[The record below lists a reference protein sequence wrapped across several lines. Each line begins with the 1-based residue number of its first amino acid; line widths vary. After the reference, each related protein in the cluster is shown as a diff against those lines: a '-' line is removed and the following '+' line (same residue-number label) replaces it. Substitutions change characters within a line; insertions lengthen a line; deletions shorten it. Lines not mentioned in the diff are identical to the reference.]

1 MAGPAWPGRTPAGGG
16 PCLKCRLRAVA
27 RPLRLEFPGALY
39 YVSGRTRGRAGAF
52 RDAKDREKFLSLL
65 GTIGPEGRWKIHG
78 YSVLRSGY
86 ELLIETPAGGL
97 SHGMRSLNGRYTQWF
112 NRRHRREGGL
122 FEGRY
127 KSILV
132 QKEVY
137 LLEMARH
144 LVWSPVR
151 QGLARRPEGW
161 RWTNYRATSGAEE
174 APAWLEA
181 GWTLEQF
188 GRRPAA
194 ARTAYRRF
202 VALGG
207 RAPSPLDEVE
217 KQVLLG
223 DRRFR
228 GKAGSLLASESA
240 RKKVRRRSRGPE
252 DSSIGQIRRAVARE
266 WNVPAASLREHGGE
280 QKVAAIYLARKL
292 TPLSNIEIGDAFGVG
307 EARVSSAVREIQEG
321 ARNRL
326 APRLEQLRRRLALS
340 R

>member
-1 MAGPAWPGRTPAGGG
+1 M
-16 PCLKCRLRAVA
+16 A

-39 YVSGRTRGRAGAF
+39 YVSGRTRSRAGAF
-52 RDAKDREKFLSLL
+52 RDGKDREKFLSLL
-65 GTIGPEGRWKIHG
+65 GTIGSEDRWKIHS

-151 QGLARRPEGW
+151 EGLARRPEGW

-181 GWTLEQF
+181 GWTQAQF
-188 GRRPAA
+188 GRRPSA
-194 ARTAYRRF
+194 ARAAYRRF

-217 KQVLLG
+217 KQVYLG
-223 DRRFR
+223 DRRFL
-228 GKAGSLLASESA
+228 GKAKGLLSSGSA
-240 RKKVRRRSRGPE
+240 RKKVRRRSRRPE
-252 DSSIGQIRRAVARE
+252 DLSIGEIRRAVAGE
-266 WNVPAASLREHGGE
+266 WGVPAASLRQHGGE
-280 QKVAAIYLARKL
+280 QKVAAIYLARKM

-321 ARNRL
+321 SRTHL
-326 APRLEQLRRRLALS
+326 APRLEQLRRRLT
-340 R
+340 RIR